1 MERYGERERSGLTD
15 EDSVRKAFAKRRRSF
30 YTVDRVCLFTRC
42 LLLCDSFFFLPY
54 WYTDPSKER
63 KVGRESP
70 RCGVE
75 VFRTCVAILYYCF
88 GPVLFFLVA
97 RTRMAREVAG

>member
-1 MERYGERERSGLTD
+1 M
-15 EDSVRKAFAKRRRSF
+15 VRFCIWHPGIRTPSQE
-30 YTVDRVCLFTRC
+30 
-42 LLLCDSFFFLPY
+42 LLYRGQGVPIQQMPSTTLIPFFFLPY

-63 KVGRESP
+63 KAGRESR